1 MASNRKKDRAIQ
13 ACAIISI
20 VLCVIAAAFGF
31 LFSTFD
37 IGFQTERS
45 SSVYISSASQI
56 SSLGKSLYNDRIYLT
71 GDITVDDANLRIG
84 TDEFPFEG
92 VFDGQGYT
100 IHLTYK
106 SVSDGTSLFGYI
118 SPAAVVRNVNFVF
131 DDIVVEGSTFGGI
144 AKINDGVIE
153 NCTLTYNTMEISG
166 GGMFSPLVTINRGR
180 LSHVVVS
187 GKLVGK
193 MSEENERDVFFGN
206 VCVYNLGSLK
216 SAIAH
221 ADFAE
226 LNCTDE
232 LNILKGLS
240 KNIGISAL
248 RYSDSEGG
256 TTVSAFAI
264 LPDGQITTDKKTSK
278 IEFSSVENIYT
289 ADHIFNVMDFNNK
302 YWSLDNFNLSLT
314 VGGKK

>member
-13 ACAIISI
+13 ASAIISI

-31 LFSTFD
+31 LFSTLE

-45 SSVYISSASQI
+45 SAVYISSAAQI
-56 SSLGKSLYNDRIYLT
+56 SSLGKSLYNDTIYLT
-71 GDITVDDANLRIG
+71 GDITVDDSNLRIG

-92 VFDGQGYT
+92 VFDGQGHT

-106 SVSDGTSLFGYI
+106 SVSDDTSLFGYI
-118 SPAAVVRNVNFVF
+118 SPSAVVRNVNFVF

-153 NCTLTYNTMEISG
+153 NCTLTYKTMEIGG

-216 SAIAH
+216 SSIAH
-221 ADFAE
+221 ADFAD
-226 LNCTDE
+226 LKCTDE